1 MMNVL
6 SRSSLVA
13 TAAAALVAFGSA
25 DASAQETAGDPV
37 VVDGKGIVGGA
48 LLGAELV
55 DITIG
60 IVGVEEAWPYLVFGG
75 LGAVGGA
82 FAGFG
87 VEQATS
93 TGPAEPAL
101 FMLAG
106 GLTLIVPTLVI
117 VLNATSADPP
127 VEEADFPDEPAAD
140 PPPAS
145 PGAPPGGGGSVG
157 VGASTS
163 RREAAP
169 SRKDPARAAVARRA
183 TPAPAAPRMTAVD
196 LREGDLALG
205 LPAVQ
210 VRPLYSSQE
219 LARYGVAQ
227 GTEVRVPVLGA
238 AF

>member
-13 TAAAALVAFGSA
+13 TAAAALVALASG
-25 DASAQETAGDPV
+25 DAFAQATPDPV
-37 VVDGKGIVGGA
+37 AVDGKGIVGGA

-60 IVGVEEAWPYLVFGG
+60 IVGVEEAWPYFVFGG

-87 VEQATS
+87 VESATDAG
-93 TGPAEPAL
+93 TPEPAL

-117 VLNATSADPP
+117 ALNATSADPP

-140 PPPAS
+140 PPP

-157 VGASTS
+157 VGVSTS
-163 RREAAP
+163 QLAPPREAPRRAP
-169 SRKDPARAAVARRA
+169 VARRA
-183 TPAPAAPRMTAVD
+183 ASAPALPRMTAVD

>member
-1 MMNVL
+1 MMKVL

-13 TAAAALVAFGSA
+13 TAAAALVSFLSV
-25 DASAQETAGDPV
+25 DAAAQAATTADPV
-37 VVDGKGIVGGA
+37 AVDGKGIVGGA

-60 IVGVEEAWPYLVFGG
+60 IIGVEEAWPYFVFGG
-75 LGAVGGA
+75 VGAVGGA
-82 FAGFG
+82 FAGYG
-87 VEQATS
+87 VEQAT
-93 TGPAEPAL
+93 GPATPEPAL

-117 VLNATSADPP
+117 ALNATSADPP

-140 PPPAS
+140 PPPAA
-145 PGAPPGGGGSVG
+145 PGAPPGGGGTVG
-157 VGASTS
+157 VGVSTS
-163 RREAAP
+163 QRDTP
-169 SRKDPARAAVARRA
+169 VKKDPARVARRTTA
-183 TPAPAAPRMTAVD
+183 APAAPRMTAVD